1 MADTGLLD
9 LGALMQ
15 QLGPSE
21 DEKRMARAQAAIMA
35 GLGMIGAR
43 KGYEAQD
50 ISRAALGGMLD
61 YNQQM
66 RDVPQEKLHR
76 VAAAQ
81 QLMQMQEMQRKL
93 ADQDAA
99 RKIAM
104 QYGQGAMP
112 GQAPQQ
118 MPAPEPAPS
127 QPPPAP
133 SFNFQNIP
141 AADRAAVM
149 ADVQNPRPWTPE
161 SAVGVPQPQAM
172 PPQQTAGQQQSPKRA
187 QAQYYEGLAQKYQ
200 AAGLVDQAQ
209 AAHEAAIKSLPAI
222 KETRTLTQNGKR
234 VTVNIYNDGS
244 YEILP
249 LGPDAEKAHFLDT
262 GAKVG
267 AVDPFTGQ
275 PIAGGGLYNKDVTPG
290 ESLSAQTTMRGQNM
304 TDARARELNAINAG
318 AGQILETPNGYV
330 RVGKDN
336 TATPILAGGAQLQ
349 PKPTGA
355 IVQQVAQNNVT
366 LNKIDRALEWVDKT
380 PNAFGLKNVMGD
392 QVMQRFDPSGV
403 AARAMVADIAGQKIH
418 DRSGAAVT
426 VGEAER
432 LKPYVPNVTDTP
444 DVVKKKLGM
453 FKREYQQMQS
463 ELAGGRSIASVAYS
477 GNSGASGGWSIQE
490 VK

>member
-66 RDVPQEKLHR
+66 RDSGDDKLKR
-76 VAAAQ
+76 LSLAQ
-81 QLMQMQEMQRKL
+81 HLAQMQQQQQTV
-93 ADQDAA
+93 ADQNALRQAYQQMPSAPSPSAGMPSLAPTLANAAELTQRQQAQPANDPYSQYIAKADYLDAFA
-99 RKIAM
+99 QKTGNMAAKAEADKYREHALKFRDENQGFETVIGPDGKPALVQRRK
-104 QYGQGAMP
+104 YG
-112 GQAPQQ
+112 APQQ
-118 MPAPEPAPS
+118 MPYQPKPEIATVHAGDRTEFYNKL
-127 QPPPAP
+127 QPP
-133 SFNFQNIP
+133 
-141 AADRAAVM
+141 
-149 ADVQNPRPWTPE
+149 T
-161 SAVGVPQPQAM
+161 
-172 PPQQTAGQQQSPKRA
+172 SPIMH
-187 QAQYYEGLAQKYQ
+187 GTSP
-200 AAGLVDQAQ
+200 D
-209 AAHEAAIKSLPAI
+209 
-222 KETRTLTQNGKR
+222 T
-234 VTVNIYNDGS
+234 IYSGN
-244 YEILP
+244 
-249 LGPDAEKAHFLDT
+249 
-262 GAKVG
+262 V
-267 AVDPFTGQ
+267 
-275 PIAGGGLYNKDVTPG
+275 
-290 ESLSAQTTMRGQNM
+290 TMRGQNM

-392 QVMQRFDPSGV
+392 QAMQRFDPSGV

-432 LKPYVPNVTDTP
+432 LRPYVPNVTDHP